1 MDNLKDIEETRVV
14 GTEMY
19 QDKKEV
25 RHRMVFVS
33 ETGRWWQT
41 GRRMAQRHQVQRN
54 CRYSRLD
61 KASASLTRTIQ
72 FQPFPHAQVCI
83 VFSFLISS
91 GDSRI
96 TLKAAITP

>member
-1 MDNLKDIEETRVV
+1 
-14 GTEMY
+14 MY
-19 QDKKEV
+19 QDKKED

-61 KASASLTRTIQ
+61 KAKC
-72 FQPFPHAQVCI
+72 QP
-83 VFSFLISS
+83 
-91 GDSRI
+91 D
-96 TLKAAITP
+96 